1 MLAAIQ
7 GETHPSA
14 LGPLSQGLAA
24 LPVELTPDQAGQALD
39 AILAEMERTW
49 DSDAPRAFGEG
60 LAALAADLNPYQ
72 AGQALEAVLAKMEGG
87 LVEGAAALAAVLE
100 PEQAGWAIEAV
111 LGRMRWTTQPDAMR
125 ALGKVLAALPLE
137 LTPEQA
143 DELFNAVL
151 TAMYST
157 AEAETV
163 RDLSPVFAEFLAELG
178 PKQARRMTSPL
189 LAAFQDLAHTLYVE
203 DTDIF
208 RSIRQELAARPFE
221 LTNEQAREAIATILD
236 GINDALVGQDVLQ
249 ALDAVIGPGRRRSL
263 P

>member
-1 MLAAIQ
+1 
-7 GETHPSA
+7 
-14 LGPLSQGLAA
+14 
-24 LPVELTPDQAGQALD
+24 
-39 AILAEMERTW
+39 
-49 DSDAPRAFGEG
+49 
-60 LAALAADLNPYQ
+60 
-72 AGQALEAVLAKMEGG
+72 
-87 LVEGAAALAAVLE
+87 
-100 PEQAGWAIEAV
+100 
-111 LGRMRWTTQPDAMR
+111 MR

-249 ALDAVIGPGRRRSL
+249 ALGQLFAALAEGLSPEQAREAVAPILAAIQETTDPDPLGALTLGLAALPIELTPEHARQASRRSSL
-263 P
+263 PTTSVDPLATQKSLSL